1 MLWQAESRD
10 VCVSFMEAT
19 RNAIDNVVVRSA
31 SRNDS
36 ILGDYSEC
44 SSEFK
49 AQRPER
55 PALMAPVTRTVLVE
69 RSTEGSW

>member
-31 SRNDS
+31 
-36 ILGDYSEC
+36 
-44 SSEFK
+44 
-49 AQRPER
+49 
-55 PALMAPVTRTVLVE
+55 
-69 RSTEGSW
+69 